1 MNQHLFNGG
10 VERSGVAG
18 SVMVYIKSMANIDNR
33 ILIVEDDQFLRDF
46 YQELI
51 SAEGYTV
58 DVAADGEEGLTK
70 LSQGGWS
77 LTLLDIML
85 PKKDGLQILQEL
97 QAKGS
102 ARPNGPIVV
111 LTNLGNDTVINQ
123 AFSFG
128 ANGYLI
134 KSAMNP
140 DAVLT
145 EIDNFLHNPTIP
157 QQ

>member
-1 MNQHLFNGG
+1 
-10 VERSGVAG
+10 
-18 SVMVYIKSMANIDNR
+18 MANQDIR

-46 YQELI
+46 YQELL
-51 SAEGYTV
+51 SSEGYTV
-58 DVAADGEEGLTK
+58 DVAADGEEGLMK
-70 LSQGGWS
+70 MSQGGWN
-77 LTLLDIML
+77 LVLLDIML
-85 PKKDGLQILQEL
+85 PKKDGLQILQDL
-97 QAKGS
+97 QARGPLK
-102 ARPNGPIVV
+102 PNGPIVA

-140 DAVLT
+140 DGVLT
-145 EIDNFLHNPTIP
+145 EIDNFLHKPHAP